1 MWSPL
6 LVDDLLPQLQ
16 KRGVMPSD
24 QVNVLTPEQI
34 NAIEGKIVGLTAI
47 LASILKNN
55 PEIKVDEN
63 DVERIIYKT
72 VVVVNTNDTEGLKNK
87 AREAMHWVSLYSQR
101 KAF

>member
-1 MWSPL
+1 
-6 LVDDLLPQLQ
+6 
-16 KRGVMPSD
+16 MPPE
-24 QVNVLTPEQI
+24 QVNVLTSEQI

-55 PEIKVDEN
+55 PQIKVDES
-63 DVERIIYKT
+63 DVERIIFKT
-72 VVVVNTNDTEGLKNK
+72 MVVVNTNDVEALKTK